1 MSSEQIT
8 QETVPVEQTTT
19 EAQPQATQAT
29 VAKADTSAPQ
39 PTQSTWKDNIS
50 EVYRNDP
57 NIEKF
62 TEIDALAKSYINA
75 TRMIGQDKMVVPN
88 KNFTEDQWEEAYIKM
103 GRPESFDK
111 YTLDTKSDVVPLD
124 EQAIKSF
131 QEQSFK
137 LGLNNEQAKGIL
149 NFYKN
154 NMEAQTQQAK
164 VDAETTQAQSQNL
177 LRQEWGRDYDSNIA
191 KAKSLATANLSP
203 EIFEMQLADGSRLG
217 DNVDIIKGFAKIANM
232 MSEDKILST
241 ESENMDRTED
251 IQTEIDQIMNDKDG
265 PYWNKSHPNHDK
277 VVQKVYTMREMLS
290 GSK

>member
-29 VAKADTSAPQ
+29 VAKADTPAPQ

-124 EQAIKSF
+124 EQAIKNF

-149 NFYKN
+149 DFYKN

-164 VDAETTQAQSQNL
+164 VDAETTQAQAQNL
-177 LRQEWGRDYDSNIA
+177 LRHEWGRDYDANIA

-203 EIFEMQLADGSRLG
+203 EVFEMQLADGSRLG
-217 DNVDIIKGFAKIANM
+217 DNIDVIKGFAKIANM

>member
-1 MSSEQIT
+1 MSNEQIT

-19 EAQPQATQAT
+19 EAQATQST
-29 VAKADTSAPQ
+29 VAKADTPAPQ
-39 PTQSTWKDNIS
+39 STQPTWKDSIS

-88 KNFTEDQWEEAYIKM
+88 KNFTEDQWEEAYVKM
-103 GRPESFDK
+103 GRPESAEK
-111 YTLDTKSDVVPLD
+111 YSLDVKSDIVSLD

-137 LGLNNEQAKGIL
+137 LGLNNEQAKGVL
-149 NFYKN
+149 DFYKN

-164 VDAETTQAQSQNL
+164 VDAETTQAQAQNIL
-177 LRQEWGRDYDSNIA
+177 SQEWGRDYDSNIA

-203 EIFEMQLADGSRLG
+203 EVFEMELADGTRLG
-217 DNVDIIKGFAKIANM
+217 DNVDVIKGFAKIASM

-251 IQTEIDQIMNDKDG
+251 IQTEIDQIMNDKNG

>member
-8 QETVPVEQTTT
+8 QETVPVEKTST

-29 VAKADTSAPQ
+29 VANADTPAPQ
-39 PTQSTWKDNIS
+39 PTQSTWKESIS
-50 EVYRNDP
+50 ETYRNDP
-57 NIEKF
+57 NIQKF

-75 TRMIGQDKMVVPN
+75 TRMIGQDKMIVPN

-103 GRPESFDK
+103 GRPDSADK
-111 YTLDTKSDVVPLD
+111 YSLDIKSDVVPLD

-137 LGLNNEQAKGIL
+137 LGLNNEQAKGVL
-149 NFYKN
+149 DFYKN

-164 VDAETTQAQSQNL
+164 VDAETSQAQAQNL
-177 LRQEWGRDYDSNIA
+177 LRQEWGRDYDANIA
-191 KAKSLATANLSP
+191 KAKSLATANLAP
-203 EIFEMQLADGSRLG
+203 EVFEMQLADGSRLG
-217 DNVDIIKGFAKIANM
+217 DNVDVIKGFAKIASM

-241 ESENMDRTED
+241 ESENMDKSED
-251 IQTEIDQIMNDKDG
+251 IQTEIDQIMNDRNG

-277 VVQKVYTMREMLS
+277 VVQQVYTLREMLD

>member
-1 MSSEQIT
+1 MSNEQIT

-19 EAQPQATQAT
+19 EAQATQST
-29 VAKADTSAPQ
+29 VAKADTPAPQ
-39 PTQSTWKDNIS
+39 STQPTWKDSIS

-88 KNFTEDQWEEAYIKM
+88 KNFTEDQWEEAYVKM
-103 GRPESFDK
+103 GRPESAEK
-111 YTLDTKSDVVPLD
+111 YSLDVKSDIVSLD
-124 EQAIKSF
+124 EQAIRSF

-137 LGLNNEQAKGIL
+137 LGLNNEQAKGVL
-149 NFYKN
+149 DFYKN

-164 VDAETTQAQSQNL
+164 VDAETTQAQAQNI

-203 EIFEMQLADGSRLG
+203 EVFEMELADGTRLG
-217 DNVDIIKGFAKIANM
+217 DNVDVIKGFAKIASM

-251 IQTEIDQIMNDKDG
+251 IQTEIDQIMNDKNG

>member
-19 EAQPQATQAT
+19 EAQPATT
-29 VAKADTSAPQ
+29 TPVAKADTPAPQ
-39 PTQSTWKDNIS
+39 PTQSTWKESIS
-50 EVYRNDP
+50 ETYRNDP

-75 TRMIGQDKMVVPN
+75 TRMIGQDKMIVPN

-103 GRPESFDK
+103 GRPESSEK
-111 YTLDTKSDVVPLD
+111 YSLDFKSDVVPLD

-131 QEQSFK
+131 QDQSFK
-137 LGLNNEQAKGIL
+137 LGLNNEQAKGVL
-149 NFYKN
+149 DFYKN

-164 VDAETTQAQSQNL
+164 VDAETSQAQAQNL
-177 LRQEWGRDYDSNIA
+177 LRQEWGRDYDANIA

-203 EIFEMQLADGSRLG
+203 EVFEMQLSDGSRLG
-217 DNVDIIKGFAKIANM
+217 DNIDVIKGFAKIANM

-241 ESENMDRTED
+241 ESENQDRSED
-251 IQTEIDQIMNDKDG
+251 IQTEIDQIMGDKTG

-277 VVQKVYTMREMLS
+277 IVQQVYTMREMLD
-290 GSK
+290 GGK

>member
-29 VAKADTSAPQ
+29 VAKADTPAPQ
-39 PTQSTWKDNIS
+39 PTQSTWKDTIS

>member
-19 EAQPQATQAT
+19 EAQPQATQST
-29 VAKADTSAPQ
+29 VAKADTPAPQ
-39 PTQSTWKDNIS
+39 PTQSTWKESIS

-75 TRMIGQDKMVVPN
+75 TRMIGQDKMIVPN

-103 GRPESFDK
+103 GRPESSEK
-111 YTLDTKSDVVPLD
+111 YSLDFKSDVVPLD

-131 QEQSFK
+131 QDQSFK
-137 LGLNNEQAKGIL
+137 LGLNNEQAKGVL
-149 NFYKN
+149 DFYKN

-164 VDAETTQAQSQNL
+164 VDAETSQAQAQNL
-177 LRQEWGRDYDSNIA
+177 LRQEWGREYDANIA

-203 EIFEMQLADGSRLG
+203 EVFEMQLSDGSRLG
-217 DNVDIIKGFAKIANM
+217 DNIDVIKGFAKIANM

-241 ESENMDRTED
+241 ESENQDRSED
-251 IQTEIDQIMNDKDG
+251 IQTEIDQIMGDKAG

-277 VVQKVYTMREMLS
+277 IVQQVYTMREMLD
-290 GSK
+290 GGK